1 MFSYVDFR
9 IPCELQ
15 ALSYR
20 SLYRNRQR
28 QRLRYPYLVEG
39 VLVELE
45 VDVFEPT
52 TIEVNPSVE
61 PSLPV
66 TGITSTNLGDT
77 PSDSG
82 NPSAPLLFPSF
93 SFLTGR
99 ENDYQAVYQQLQ
111 QQDPF
116 ALPGRASVVPD
127 TSSTNQ
133 PVIVDITDS
142 NILDHTP
149 TAPSVLVI
157 DQPTPTNTLTSSV
170 NAPLPVTVV
179 SNAHPVMAHMDVTP
193 RSEEP
198 LPAEKASSVVVSE
211 MPSVPDLI
219 PTPAVV
225 EPVSPVPAATES
237 PSVPSSTPSVPSST
251 PSVPSSTPSVP
262 SFTPSAPSSTPSV
275 PSSTPTGTQGTTDS
289 PESPPLPTLPP
300 APRHK
305 PRTAPEDSP
314 QDQDPVAIAEEE
326 DLPSEKPVSSAQRI
340 VVNEL
345 TEAVNR
351 MKKSNIVKPSM
362 LIPRESQY
370 QENGEA
376 VKRECLPKEV
386 PDHSDEELPVEV
398 SYAIPCSLCHK
409 KATVRV
415 YPCEDELCAR
425 CGSNSRCPVCGAI
438 ICSYE
443 RL

>member
-1 MFSYVDFR
+1 MLSVFSYVDFR

-82 NPSAPLLFPSF
+82 NPSAPLLFSSF

-198 LPAEKASSVVVSE
+198 FPAEKASSVVVSE

-251 PSVPSSTPSVP
+251 P
-262 SFTPSAPSSTPSV
+262 
-275 PSSTPTGTQGTTDS
+275 TGTQGTTDS
-289 PESPPLPTLPP
+289 PESPPLPALPP

-314 QDQDPVAIAEEE
+314 QDQDPIAIAEEE

>member
-1 MFSYVDFR
+1 MLSVFSYVDFR

-28 QRLRYPYLVEG
+28 QWLRYPYLVEG

-251 PSVPSSTPSVP
+251 PSVPSSTP
-262 SFTPSAPSSTPSV
+262 
-275 PSSTPTGTQGTTDS
+275 TGTQGTTDS
-289 PESPPLPTLPP
+289 PESPPLPALPP

-314 QDQDPVAIAEEE
+314 QDQDPIAIAEEE

>member
-82 NPSAPLLFPSF
+82 NPSAPLLFSSF

-170 NAPLPVTVV
+170 NAPLPVTVM

-237 PSVPSSTPSVPSST
+237 PSVPSSTPSVPS
-251 PSVPSSTPSVP
+251 
-262 SFTPSAPSSTPSV
+262 FTPSAPSSTPSV

-289 PESPPLPTLPP
+289 PESPPLPALPP

-305 PRTAPEDSP
+305 PRTAPEDFP
-314 QDQDPVAIAEEE
+314 QDQDPIAIAEEE

>member
-1 MFSYVDFR
+1 MLSVFSYVDFR

-149 TAPSVLVI
+149 TVPSVLVI

-251 PSVPSSTPSVP
+251 P
-262 SFTPSAPSSTPSV
+262 
-275 PSSTPTGTQGTTDS
+275 TGTQNTTDS
-289 PESPPLPTLPP
+289 PGSPPLPALPP

-314 QDQDPVAIAEEE
+314 QDQDPIAIAEEE

>member
-1 MFSYVDFR
+1 MSSLLLSVFSYVDFR

-82 NPSAPLLFPSF
+82 NPSAPLLFSSF

-170 NAPLPVTVV
+170 NAPLPVTVM

-251 PSVPSSTPSVP
+251 P
-262 SFTPSAPSSTPSV
+262 
-275 PSSTPTGTQGTTDS
+275 TGTQGTTDS
-289 PESPPLPTLPP
+289 PESPPLPALPP

-314 QDQDPVAIAEEE
+314 QDQDPIAIAEEE

>member
-1 MFSYVDFR
+1 MLSVFSYVDFR

-20 SLYRNRQR
+20 SLYRNQQS

-198 LPAEKASSVVVSE
+198 LPAEKAPSVVVSE

-219 PTPAVV
+219 PTPTGV
-225 EPVSPVPAATES
+225 ESVSPVPAATES

-251 PSVPSSTPSVP
+251 P
-262 SFTPSAPSSTPSV
+262 
-275 PSSTPTGTQGTTDS
+275 TGTQNTTDS
-289 PESPPLPTLPP
+289 PGSPPLPALPP

-314 QDQDPVAIAEEE
+314 QDQDPIAIAEEE

>member
-116 ALPGRASVVPD
+116 ALPGRTSVVPD
-127 TSSTNQ
+127 TSSTN
-133 PVIVDITDS
+133 
-142 NILDHTP
+142 
-149 TAPSVLVI
+149 
-157 DQPTPTNTLTSSV
+157 
-170 NAPLPVTVV
+170 
-179 SNAHPVMAHMDVTP
+179 
-193 RSEEP
+193 
-198 LPAEKASSVVVSE
+198 
-211 MPSVPDLI
+211 
-219 PTPAVV
+219 
-225 EPVSPVPAATES
+225 
-237 PSVPSSTPSVPSST
+237 
-251 PSVPSSTPSVP
+251 
-262 SFTPSAPSSTPSV
+262 
-275 PSSTPTGTQGTTDS
+275 
-289 PESPPLPTLPP
+289 
-300 APRHK
+300 
-305 PRTAPEDSP
+305 
-314 QDQDPVAIAEEE
+314 
-326 DLPSEKPVSSAQRI
+326 
-340 VVNEL
+340 
-345 TEAVNR
+345 
-351 MKKSNIVKPSM
+351 
-362 LIPRESQY
+362 
-370 QENGEA
+370 
-376 VKRECLPKEV
+376 
-386 PDHSDEELPVEV
+386 
-398 SYAIPCSLCHK
+398 
-409 KATVRV
+409 
-415 YPCEDELCAR
+415 
-425 CGSNSRCPVCGAI
+425 
-438 ICSYE
+438 
-443 RL
+443 

>member
-179 SNAHPVMAHMDVTP
+179 SNVHPVMAHMDVTP

-237 PSVPSSTPSVPSST
+237 PSV
-251 PSVPSSTPSVP
+251 
-262 SFTPSAPSSTPSV
+262 PSSTPSV

>member
-1 MFSYVDFR
+1 MPSVFSYVDFR

-82 NPSAPLLFPSF
+82 NPSAPLLFSSF

-170 NAPLPVTVV
+170 NAPLPVTVM

-251 PSVPSSTPSVP
+251 P
-262 SFTPSAPSSTPSV
+262 
-275 PSSTPTGTQGTTDS
+275 TGTQGTTDS

-314 QDQDPVAIAEEE
+314 QDQDPIAIAEEE

>member
-1 MFSYVDFR
+1 MSSLLLSVFSYVDFR

-82 NPSAPLLFPSF
+82 NPSAPLLFSSF

-170 NAPLPVTVV
+170 NAPLPVTVM

-237 PSVPSSTPSVPSST
+237 PSVPSSTPSVPS
-251 PSVPSSTPSVP
+251 
-262 SFTPSAPSSTPSV
+262 FTPSAPSSTPSV

-289 PESPPLPTLPP
+289 PESPPLPALPP

-305 PRTAPEDSP
+305 PRTAPEDFP
-314 QDQDPVAIAEEE
+314 QDQDPIAIAEEE

>member
-1 MFSYVDFR
+1 MLSVFSYVDFR

-82 NPSAPLLFPSF
+82 NPSAPLLFSSF

-237 PSVPSSTPSVPSST
+237 PSVPSSTPSVPS
-251 PSVPSSTPSVP
+251 
-262 SFTPSAPSSTPSV
+262 FTPSAPSSTPSV
-275 PSSTPTGTQGTTDS
+275 PSSTTTGTQGTTDS
-289 PESPPLPTLPP
+289 PESPPLPALPP

-305 PRTAPEDSP
+305 PRTAPEDFP
-314 QDQDPVAIAEEE
+314 QDQDPIAIAEEE

>member
-1 MFSYVDFR
+1 MLSVFSYVDFR

-82 NPSAPLLFPSF
+82 NPSAPLLFSSF

-170 NAPLPVTVV
+170 NAPLPVTVM

-237 PSVPSSTPSVPSST
+237 PSVPSSTPSVPS
-251 PSVPSSTPSVP
+251 
-262 SFTPSAPSSTPSV
+262 FTPSAPSSTPSV

-289 PESPPLPTLPP
+289 PESPPLPALPP

-305 PRTAPEDSP
+305 PRTAPEDFP
-314 QDQDPVAIAEEE
+314 QDQDPIAIAEEE

>member
-82 NPSAPLLFPSF
+82 NPSAPLLFSSF

-170 NAPLPVTVV
+170 NAPLPVTVM

-237 PSVPSSTPSVPSST
+237 PSVPSSTPSVPS
-251 PSVPSSTPSVP
+251 
-262 SFTPSAPSSTPSV
+262 FTPSAPSSTPSV

-289 PESPPLPTLPP
+289 PESPPLPALPP

-314 QDQDPVAIAEEE
+314 QDQDPIAIAEEE

>member
-1 MFSYVDFR
+1 MLSVFSYVDFR

-82 NPSAPLLFPSF
+82 NPSAPLLFSSF

-237 PSVPSSTPSVPSST
+237 PSVPSSTPSVPS
-251 PSVPSSTPSVP
+251 
-262 SFTPSAPSSTPSV
+262 FTPSAPSSTPSV

-289 PESPPLPTLPP
+289 PESPPLPALPP

-305 PRTAPEDSP
+305 PRTAPEDFP
-314 QDQDPVAIAEEE
+314 QDQDPIAIAEEE

>member
-1 MFSYVDFR
+1 MSSLLLSVFSYVDFR

-170 NAPLPVTVV
+170 NAPLPVTVM

-251 PSVPSSTPSVP
+251 P
-262 SFTPSAPSSTPSV
+262 
-275 PSSTPTGTQGTTDS
+275 TGTQGTTDS
-289 PESPPLPTLPP
+289 PESPPLPALPP

-314 QDQDPVAIAEEE
+314 QDQDPIAIAEEE

>member
-1 MFSYVDFR
+1 MLSVFSYVDFR

-28 QRLRYPYLVEG
+28 QWLRYPYLVEG

-251 PSVPSSTPSVP
+251 P
-262 SFTPSAPSSTPSV
+262 
-275 PSSTPTGTQGTTDS
+275 TGTQGTTDS
-289 PESPPLPTLPP
+289 PESPPLPALPP

-314 QDQDPVAIAEEE
+314 QDQDPIAIAEEE

>member
-1 MFSYVDFR
+1 MLSVFPYVDFR

-82 NPSAPLLFPSF
+82 NPSAPLLFSSF

-170 NAPLPVTVV
+170 NAPLPVTVM

-251 PSVPSSTPSVP
+251 P
-262 SFTPSAPSSTPSV
+262 
-275 PSSTPTGTQGTTDS
+275 TGTQGTTDS

-314 QDQDPVAIAEEE
+314 QDQDPIAIAEEE